1 MNKGDLRKAIYN
13 LEIIKLDLLEMPVT
27 KEIESAISH
36 IEMAGDFLA
45 DLVFPI
51 EEDE

>member
-1 MNKGDLRKAIYN
+1 MNKGDLRKAIYR
-13 LEIIKLDLLEMPVT
+13 LEIIKLDLLEMPVA

-36 IEMAGDFLA
+36 IEMAEDFLA
-45 DLVFPI
+45 DLTFPV

>member
-1 MNKGDLRKAIYN
+1 MNTIN
-13 LEIIKLDLLEMPVT
+13 LQRMIAKLELIKLDLLEMPVA

-36 IEMAGDFLA
+36 IEMAEDFLTDA
-45 DLVFPI
+45 AFPV

>member
-1 MNKGDLRKAIYN
+1 MNKGDLRKVIYR

-45 DLVFPI
+45 DLVFPV